1 MAVSE
6 GDADEINGAGVV
18 RWRGEILPLLDLGYC
33 FGTARA
39 RRQRGSAVILAAEEK
54 RRALLVEELQGI
66 REVVVK
72 PLDELAGHPPG
83 IAGSTVLGD
92 GRAVLILDPAG
103 LLALSTWADGR
114 TAA

>member
-1 MAVSE
+1 M
-6 GDADEINGAGVV
+6 
-18 RWRGEILPLLDLGYC
+18 
-33 FGTARA
+33 
-39 RRQRGSAVILAAEEK
+39 
-54 RRALLVEELQGI
+54 I

-72 PLDELAGHPPG
+72 PLDELAGRPPG

-103 LLALSTWADGR
+103 LLALSPWADGR